1 MIYIVTDGEYSDY
14 HIEGVFLN
22 KEKAYKYA
30 ELNDCIVEEYEP
42 MDDAEIIVGQK
53 VTVDYRVKESGT
65 MKIVVKKC
73 EIKPYYNP
81 SIEFRRYPG
90 GVVSLYMT
98 RYIQDDSL
106 SDEQI
111 RDKYEKAARDIMDY
125 CKERLSSGYSAQ
137 QITEF
142 LKSKY
147 ERGKIE

>member
-42 MDDAEIIVGQK
+42 MDDVEIIVGKK
-53 VTVDYRVKESGT
+53 VTVDYRVKESGA
-65 MKIVVKKC
+65 MKIDVKKC

-106 SDEQI
+106 SAEQI
-111 RDKYEKAARDIMDY
+111 RDKHETAARDIIDP
-125 CKERLSSGYSAQ
+125 
-137 QITEF
+137 
-142 LKSKY
+142 
-147 ERGKIE
+147 

>member
-42 MDDAEIIVGQK
+42 MDDVEIIVGKK
-53 VTVDYRVKESGT
+53 VTVDYRVKESGA
-65 MKIVVKKC
+65 MKIDVKKC

-111 RDKYEKAARDIMDY
+111 RDKYETAARDIIDP
-125 CKERLSSGYSAQ
+125 
-137 QITEF
+137 
-142 LKSKY
+142 
-147 ERGKIE
+147 

>member
-1 MIYIVTDGEYSDY
+1 MIYIVTDGDYSDY
-14 HIEGVFLN
+14 NIEGVFLD

-30 ELNDCIVEEYEP
+30 ELNDCTVEEYEP
-42 MDDAEIIVGQK
+42 MDDVEIIVGRK
-53 VTVDYRVKESGT
+53 VTVDYRVKENGT
-65 MKIVVKKC
+65 MKITVKKR

-81 SIEFRRYPG
+81 STEFRRYPG

-111 RDKYEKAARDIMDY
+111 RDKYKKAAREIMDY
-125 CKERLSSGYSAQ
+125 CKDRLSSGYSTH